1 VSIFAGVEVQNRT
14 ACEIIPD
21 AGIQYLLTQCTISGT
36 CLFAAVL
43 DRQHGMMQH
52 ITDKDFTMKL
62 FISRLTAR
70 LVSSVLF
77 IVKNFQMIEDYFVDI
92 ETHGLL
98 DRLRIEQD
106 GSQFGYRIE
115 FPVDY
120 WCLSL

>member
-1 VSIFAGVEVQNRT
+1 
-14 ACEIIPD
+14 
-21 AGIQYLLTQCTISGT
+21 
-36 CLFAAVL
+36 
-43 DRQHGMMQH
+43 
-52 ITDKDFTMKL
+52 MKL